1 MNETEMANY
10 SLADIVQKIV
20 PIFDNC
26 PSVEQFLFI
35 VESFESNIE
44 KLEARANEIQQE
56 LELLNSQS

>member
-1 MNETEMANY
+1 MANY